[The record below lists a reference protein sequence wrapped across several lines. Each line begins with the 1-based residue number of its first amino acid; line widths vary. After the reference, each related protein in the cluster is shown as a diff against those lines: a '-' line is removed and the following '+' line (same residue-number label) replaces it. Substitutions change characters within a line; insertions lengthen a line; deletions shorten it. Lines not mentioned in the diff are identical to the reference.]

1 MRKILVIG
9 IGAGNP
15 EHLTVQAIEAMNR
28 AQVFFLLDKGA
39 DAGELVTLRETILTR
54 FMRSGDYRLVRA
66 QSPKREL
73 PDAASG
79 GYRAGVEAWHL
90 ARASL
95 FAGLIARELDEDGT
109 GAILVW
115 GDPALYDSTL
125 RVLAAAQAAGSVA
138 FTTEVIP
145 GISAI
150 HALCAA
156 HGIVLNTI
164 GDPVIITTGRRLA
177 QDFPKGDETVVVMLD
192 DGTGLAALLVR
203 AAAGELERPLHIYW
217 GAYLGTADEMLIAGR
232 LDEVGPEI
240 LSARAEARARKG
252 WVMDIYLVRGR
263 KLHSA

>member
-39 DAGELVTLRETILTR
+39 DANELVALRETILKR
-54 FMRSGDYRLVRA
+54 FMRTDDYRLVRA

-73 PDAASG
+73 PDAALG
-79 GYRAGVEAWHL
+79 GYRAGVEAWHR
-90 ARASL
+90 ARAEL
-95 FAGLIARELDEDGT
+95 FAALIASALPEDGV

-125 RVLAAAQAAGSVA
+125 RVLGAAQAAGGVTFA
-138 FTTEVIP
+138 TEVIP
-145 GISAI
+145 GISAVQ
-150 HALCAA
+150 ALCAA
-156 HGIVLNTI
+156 HKIVLNTI

-177 QDFPKGDETVVVMLD
+177 QDYPKGNETVVVMLD
-192 DGTGLAALLVR
+192 DGTGLAALL
-203 AAAGELERPLHIYW
+203 AAGELERPLHIHW
-217 GAYLGTADEMLIAGR
+217 GAYLGTPDEMLVAGR
-232 LDEVGPEI
+232 LDEVGPGI

-252 WVMDIYLVRGR
+252 WVMDIYLVRGMGG
-263 KLHSA
+263 

>member
-28 AQVFFLLDKGA
+28 AEVFFLLDKGA
-39 DAGELVTLRETILTR
+39 DANELVLLRETILTR
-54 FMRSGDYRLVRA
+54 FMRTSDYRLVRA
-66 QSPKREL
+66 KSPRREL
-73 PDAASG
+73 LGEASG

-90 ARASL
+90 ARAEL
-95 FAGLIARELDEDGT
+95 FASLIAQELPEDGI

-125 RVLAAAQAAGSVA
+125 RVLGAAQAAGGVA
-138 FTTEVIP
+138 FETEVIP

-156 HGIVLNTI
+156 HKIVLNTVS
-164 GDPVIITTGRRLA
+164 DPVIITTGRRLA
-177 QDFPKGDETVVVMLD
+177 QDYPRDNETVVVMLD

-203 AAAGELERPLHIYW
+203 GQAGDLERPLHIHW
-217 GAYLGTADEMLIAGR
+217 GAYLGTPDEILIAGP
-232 LDEVGPEI
+232 LAEVAETI
-240 LSARAEARARKG
+240 ARIRAEARARHG
-252 WVMDIYLVRGR
+252 WIMDIYLLRR
-263 KLHSA
+263 R

>member
-15 EHLTVQAIEAMNR
+15 EHLTVQAVEAMNR

-39 DAGELVTLRETILTR
+39 DANELVALRETILER
-54 FMRSGDYRLVRA
+54 FMRTSDYRLVRA
-66 QSPKREL
+66 KSPKREL
-73 PDAASG
+73 PDEPSG

-90 ARASL
+90 ARAKL
-95 FAGLIARELDEDGT
+95 FASLIAHELDEDGV

-125 RVLAAAQAAGSVA
+125 RVLGAAQAAGSVA
-138 FTTEVIP
+138 FDTEVIP

-156 HGIVLNTI
+156 HKIVLNTI

-177 QDFPKGDETVVVMLD
+177 QDFPRGGESVVVMLD
-192 DGTGLAALLVR
+192 DGTGLAALLAR
-203 AAAGELERPLHIYW
+203 GQAGELERPLQIFW
-217 GAYLGTADEMLIAGR
+217 GAYLGTPDELLAAGP
-232 LDEVGPEI
+232 LNEVGPGI
-240 LSARAEARARKG
+240 VSTRAEARARKG
-252 WVMDIYLVRGR
+252 WVMDIYLVRGMGG
-263 KLHSA
+263 